1 MGGLFQELGDASG
14 LVTVD
19 AAESKSLT
27 SRYTN
32 TRDRHACPGFDVVL
46 NHLFRIHPVHV
57 VGTENHDVLG
67 VLVVNEI
74 ERLQDCVGA
83 AGVPARPEPLLG
95 RDRSD
100 VLTREPG
107 QSPRLRNMAVE

>member
-74 ERLQDCVGA
+74 ERLQDCVGT
-83 AGVPARPEPLLG
+83 AGV
-95 RDRSD
+95 RSAEHTSE
-100 VLTREPG
+100 L
-107 QSPRLRNMAVE
+107 QSLMRIS